1 VQKQS
6 LNTLRP
12 RSSQT
17 VGALTLVLVLLLL
30 SFLATDAHAHESIH
44 EDAHLPEHECIVTLF
59 AQGQLT
65 GFSTP
70 VAAVDAPDELCVA
83 VLHTITAVFTTR
95 RYVLP
100 PSCGPPAAV

>member
-1 VQKQS
+1 MQS
-6 LNTLRP
+6 LNTVRS

-17 VGALTLVLVLLLL
+17 VGAITIVLLLLLL

-44 EDAHLPEHECIVTLF
+44 EDAHLPEHECVITLF

-70 VAAVDAPDELCVA
+70 VTVVNAPSGLRVA
-83 VLHTITAVFTTR
+83 VLTTTTAVFTTR
-95 RYVLP
+95 RYLLP